1 MDMEHFL
8 KCLLQ
13 RLVQPQP
20 LSIEVIELEPRKL
33 NQSIIN
39 HDSFESE
46 ISMNPDEIQQ
56 DLDVMRSCIVTLAY
70 MYQEGKFEVLK
81 DPKFETFNE
90 QEDED

>member
-1 MDMEHFL
+1 MDGL
-8 KCLLQ
+8 RWQLLGSYNS
-13 RLVQPQP
+13 LV
-20 LSIEVIELEPRKL
+20 RKL

-46 ISMNPDEIQQ
+46 IKMNPNEIQQ

-70 MYQEGKFEVLK
+70 MYSEGNFEILK

>member
-1 MDMEHFL
+1 MMTVSMDGL
-8 KCLLQ
+8 RWQLLGSYNS
-13 RLVQPQP
+13 LV
-20 LSIEVIELEPRKL
+20 RKL

-46 ISMNPDEIQQ
+46 IEMNPNEIQQ

-70 MYQEGKFEVLK
+70 MYQEGEFEVLK

-90 QEDED
+90 QED